1 MKEIEDSPLSQYCIW
16 VDGGGYFGIITDM
29 FMFMRDKPKHIMGYS
44 AGVLVSVFIVCN
56 IDIQVVIDSAL
67 HVLPKCSFGKM
78 SKVIFE
84 FVDNVL
90 PHNAHLI
97 AQHYVKIAL
106 GDAYCKTK
114 IVDTWN
120 TRNELIQCFIPMLM
134 DFDYKDPMYHCL
146 DATFAHDLDHYR
158 NKKGILRV
166 SRPTTIFQQ
175 IINMFTID
183 KQSAIKLYE
192 EGTKHAQT
200 RGFGSNKKNVVKI
213 TPHFFYC
220 SELI

>member
-1 MKEIEDSPLSQYCIW
+1 
-16 VDGGGYFGIITDM
+16 M
-29 FMFMRDKPKHIMGYS
+29 FMFLRDKPKHIMGYS
-44 AGVLVSVFIVCN
+44 AGVLVSVFIACN

-134 DFDYKDPMYHCL
+134 DFDYKDPMYH
-146 DATFAHDLDHYR
+146 
-158 NKKGILRV
+158 
-166 SRPTTIFQQ
+166 
-175 IINMFTID
+175 
-183 KQSAIKLYE
+183 
-192 EGTKHAQT
+192 
-200 RGFGSNKKNVVKI
+200 
-213 TPHFFYC
+213 
-220 SELI
+220 